1 MTTYDF
7 TAPLWRWSDE
17 GDDAGSWHFVTVPIE
32 HSERIRDELVVPPRG
47 FGSVR
52 VAVRVGATAW
62 ETSVFP
68 DSKSG
73 CYVLPVR
80 KAVRRA
86 EDLEAGDPVP
96 VSLTVR
102 DDT

>member
-1 MTTYDF
+1 M
-7 TAPLWRWSDE
+7 
-17 GDDAGSWHFVTVPIE
+17 
-32 HSERIRDELVVPPRG
+32 
-47 FGSVR
+47 
-52 VAVRVGATAW
+52 GATAW